1 MQIINECELEMSESH
16 KSPPMQVILIPHW
29 SGAEILEIVM
39 VGGGGWFDALPPHTR
54 LNLNNSGRW
63 MGFA

>member
-16 KSPPMQVILIPHW
+16 KSPPMHVILIPHW

-39 VGGGGWFDALPPHTR
+39 VGGGG
-54 LNLNNSGRW
+54 
-63 MGFA
+63 